1 MALVGAV
8 RKLQH
13 VLKQAALASCPK
25 TQRHAG
31 IVDNFRLAYARCA
44 KIAAKCQS
52 ILLKIPAPLV
62 LAIPPRRRIPRR
74 HALFCVHQPRPRGPL
89 KTVATDPAATAP
101 IAAPAAMPR
110 VVIAAHA
117 LNVTIVHVPP
127 AMGVLSKVV
136 HPAMTATAVVALPHV
151 MIVPDLTAMS
161 APLKAA
167 NAASAVVTVA
177 SDLTASRV
185 MVIAVAIVLKIVTLV
200 TVHVRP
206 VLVVLTKVVQSAPK
220 VASAASSVRVTTA
233 LKVAVILV
241 TVHVRPVLAV
251 LTKVAQSAPKVA
263 SAASSVRVMT
273 DVMTV
278 LKAAAILVIVHKTV
292 AMVAL
297 SVPKV
302 VSAVNS
308 VRVTAN
314 AATISPA
321 TLSVVAVTALK
332 AAVMSA
338 LKVVTLAIVHRTVVL
353 VTVLKAVPLTAA
365 TVVVT
370 AAMTSA
376 VVSAATTV
384 AMSVV
389 ASLKSAISPARLFL
403 KRPAAQRL
411 VSALTVPPRMVRTA

>member
-1 MALVGAV
+1 MAFWEAE

-13 VLKQAALASCPK
+13 ALKQAALTSCPK

-31 IVDNFRLAYARCA
+31 IVDNFRLIYARCA

-101 IAAPAAMPR
+101 IVAPVAMHR

-117 LNVTIVHVPP
+117 LSVTIVHAPP
-127 AMGVLSKVV
+127 AMVALSKVA

-233 LKVAVILV
+233 VMTALKV
-241 TVHVRPVLAV
+241 
-251 LTKVAQSAPKVA
+251 
-263 SAASSVRVMT
+263 
-273 DVMTV
+273 
-278 LKAAAILVIVHKTV
+278 AAILVIVHKTV

>member
-1 MALVGAV
+1 MDAA

-89 KTVATDPAATAP
+89 KTVATDPVATAP
-101 IAAPAAMPR
+101 IVAPVAMHR

-117 LNVTIVHVPP
+117 LNVTIVHAPP
-127 AMGVLSKVV
+127 AMVALSKVA

-177 SDLTASRV
+177 SALTASRV
-185 MVIAVAIVLKIVTLV
+185 MVIAVAIVLKTVTLV
-200 TVHVRP
+200 TVHVPP
-206 VLVVLTKVVQSAPK
+206 VLAVLTKAAQSAPK

-233 LKVAVILV
+233 VMTALKVAVTLV
-241 TVHVRPVLAV
+241 TVHVLPALAV
-251 LTKVAQSAPKVA
+251 LTK
-263 SAASSVRVMT
+263 
-273 DVMTV
+273 
-278 LKAAAILVIVHKTV
+278 
-292 AMVAL
+292 VAL

-353 VTVLKAVPLTAA
+353 VTVLKAVPLTAT
-365 TVVVT
+365 TVVI

-376 VVSAATTV
+376 VENAVVIVVMT
-384 AMSVV
+384 VV

-411 VSALTVPPRMVRTA
+411 VSALTVPPRMVRTV

>member
-1 MALVGAV
+1 M
-8 RKLQH
+8 
-13 VLKQAALASCPK
+13 
-25 TQRHAG
+25 
-31 IVDNFRLAYARCA
+31 DNFRLAYARCA

-101 IAAPAAMPR
+101 IVAPVAMHR

-117 LNVTIVHVPP
+117 LSVTIVHAPP
-127 AMGVLSKVV
+127 AMVALSKVA

-206 VLVVLTKVVQSAPK
+206 VLVVLTKVV
-220 VASAASSVRVTTA
+220 
-233 LKVAVILV
+233 
-241 TVHVRPVLAV
+241 
-251 LTKVAQSAPKVA
+251 QSAPKVA

-389 ASLKSAISPARLFL
+389 ASLKSAISPARSFL

>member
-1 MALVGAV
+1 MGAA

-13 VLKQAALASCPK
+13 VLKQAALAPCPK

-101 IAAPAAMPR
+101 IVAPVAMHR

-117 LNVTIVHVPP
+117 LSVTIVHAPP
-127 AMGVLSKVV
+127 AMVALSKVA
-136 HPAMTATAVVALPHV
+136 HPAMTATAVAALPHV

-206 VLVVLTKVVQSAPK
+206 VLVVLTKVV
-220 VASAASSVRVTTA
+220 
-233 LKVAVILV
+233 
-241 TVHVRPVLAV
+241 
-251 LTKVAQSAPKVA
+251 QSAPKVA